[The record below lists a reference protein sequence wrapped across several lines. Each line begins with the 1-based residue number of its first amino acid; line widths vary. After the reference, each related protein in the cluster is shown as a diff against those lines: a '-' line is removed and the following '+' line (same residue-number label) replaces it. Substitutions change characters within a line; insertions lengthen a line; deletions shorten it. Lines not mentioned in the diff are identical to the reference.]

1 MQELDY
7 NRIKQS
13 LRIIL
18 LCIVN
23 GFCLGFVIYQTINC
37 AAKYIEK
44 PQVTKVSLK
53 ESRELPS
60 SPAIT
65 ICGQSEQ
72 EKFYNS
78 IICNLRIF
86 TRQFFYASR
95 FANKCEHQ

>member
-7 NRIKQS
+7 KKILSRIF
-13 LRIIL
+13 LF
-18 LCIVN
+18 IVN
-23 GFCLGFVIYQTINC
+23 GSCLSFVIYQTINC

-65 ICGQSEQ
+65 ICGQNEQ
-72 EKFYNS
+72 GYFYNTTQLTD
-78 IICNLRIF
+78 ICGI
-86 TRQFFYASR
+86 
-95 FANKCEHQ
+95 K

>member
-7 NRIKQS
+7 NRINQS
-13 LRIIL
+13 LSVIL

-23 GFCLGFVIYQTINC
+23 GSCLGFVIYQTINC

-53 ESRELPS
+53 ESDELPS

-65 ICGQSEQ
+65 ICP
-72 EKFYNS
+72 KFGGTYSYNKTYLED
-78 IICNLRIF
+78 ICGI
-86 TRQFFYASR
+86 
-95 FANKCEHQ
+95 E

>member
-13 LRIIL
+13 LSIIM

-72 EKFYNS
+72 GKFYNTTQLTD
-78 IICNLRIF
+78 ICGI
-86 TRQFFYASR
+86 
-95 FANKCEHQ
+95 E